1 MKQLSILTEMSQKKY
16 IRIIITTIAGLTM
29 FACRGSRPEKPTP
42 VTEIS
47 TLKRVC
53 PEAWYR
59 NLMPGIGKT
68 EPEEY
73 LVVNGIRAEIR
84 DYDVEWI
91 RKNCPI
97 KGPSEVH

>member
-1 MKQLSILTEMSQKKY
+1 
-16 IRIIITTIAGLTM
+16 
-29 FACRGSRPEKPTP
+29 
-42 VTEIS
+42 
-47 TLKRVC
+47 
-53 PEAWYR
+53 
-59 NLMPGIGKT
+59 MPGIGKT